1 MVGESALRK
10 QVPTSK
16 FGRHFEIRKKHAH
29 QFTHCHYH
37 FMKKNLS
44 FIPGLAV
51 AMIASAI
58 LSFNSTARAQAD
70 NPHLRRTSPTPGAAA
85 AQSTLA
91 PQDQTF
97 LLTAASSGAQIIQDG
112 MVAEKKAKS
121 AETRKVASR
130 VVASHETSNK
140 DLIAL
145 AKRKG
150 LAVTTDNIKPR
161 DMGTQNYDAQYLY
174 SIETDHQQDLKAF
187 NDELKNGKDAEV
199 KAWAS
204 QHLPTVKEDLA
215 MAKKARKELK

>member
-1 MVGESALRK
+1 MKL
-10 QVPTSK
+10 
-16 FGRHFEIRKKHAH
+16 KHTH
-29 QFTHCHYH
+29 QLIHYFYH
-37 FMKKNLS
+37 FMKKKPA
-44 FIPGLAV
+44 FIHGLAI

-58 LSFNSTARAQAD
+58 LSFSSTARAQAD
-70 NPHLRRTSPTPGAAA
+70 NPHLKHTPTPSGAAA
-85 AQSTLA
+85 TQSTLA

-112 MVAEKKAKS
+112 MVAEKKAKN
-121 AETRKVASR
+121 AEARRIAGR
-130 VVASHETSNK
+130 VVASHEASNK

-174 SIETDHQQDLKAF
+174 SIETDNQQDLKAF
-187 NDELKNGKDAEV
+187 NEELKNGKDAEV

-204 QHLPTVKEDLA
+204 QHLPMVKEHIA
-215 MAKKARKELK
+215 MAKKARKDLK